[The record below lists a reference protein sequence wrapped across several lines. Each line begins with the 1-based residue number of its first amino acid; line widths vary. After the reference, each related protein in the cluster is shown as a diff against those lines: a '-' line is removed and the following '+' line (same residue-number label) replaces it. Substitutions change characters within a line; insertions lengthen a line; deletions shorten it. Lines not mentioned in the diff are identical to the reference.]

1 MCAHSKPICPIFESQ
16 RTVALVSPE
25 SIVTERKFD
34 TAIRLSQVVSFK
46 RRLEEG
52 QSTLDDK
59 ILIETLRRQGV
70 KAQDLII
77 DHAVYSR
84 LLQEVLASETP
95 ARKINSK
102 ENDQISQTWSLIQ
115 RNLTLQIGYMTEQ
128 NTLPEHESTKA
139 GLHEFF
145 SSKMP
150 DNTLRRLVLLA
161 TRLAVMVEKMG
172 LLQSVRSAGKSI
184 ETFLDEAYKCNRWD
198 DQAFNIKT
206 LWSNRLC
213 AINLGSDQWYI
224 MPRPYLLM
232 MHNKVSDLISVL
244 VCSNSMSG
252 VSGDSNLY
260 NTCIELVREM
270 CKLYVRHQ
278 SKFYTVIKMLESL
291 VVAEAL
297 RSRRGHQFGRLG
309 LVL

>member
-206 LWSNRLC
+206 LWCNRLC

-260 NTCIELVREM
+260 NTCIEL
-270 CKLYVRHQ
+270 
-278 SKFYTVIKMLESL
+278 
-291 VVAEAL
+291 
-297 RSRRGHQFGRLG
+297 
-309 LVL
+309 